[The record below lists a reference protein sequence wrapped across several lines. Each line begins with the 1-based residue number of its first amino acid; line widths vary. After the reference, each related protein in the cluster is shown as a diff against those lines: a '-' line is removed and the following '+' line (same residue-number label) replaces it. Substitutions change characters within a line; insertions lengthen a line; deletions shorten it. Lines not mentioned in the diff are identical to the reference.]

1 MVMNRIKVVLAE
13 LRRTCKWLAT
23 ELGKVRIRFLL
34 GQPIARSLLFNSCM
48 TLQQFLILTLDVY

>member
-23 ELGKVRIRFLL
+23 ELGKSENTVSPWTTNRT
-34 GQPIARSLLFNSCM
+34 QPSVHSCM